1 MENYRKLSLNYHQI
15 PSLPVLLIN
24 TSAQSF
30 SAMRHKVD
38 NIGDNIPTED
48 QLLTVGKSIIYL
60 QTIYDISIDDLIKGK
75 IFGNTSLEPLSL
87 DDQYTFARAA
97 YESEDLDLAVDW
109 LLKVISNYANE
120 SNVDFS
126 MTSAL
131 NLLSSIYFKVNIL
144 S

>member
-1 MENYRKLSLNYHQI
+1 
-15 PSLPVLLIN
+15 
-24 TSAQSF
+24 
-30 SAMRHKVD
+30 MRHKVD

-48 QLLTVGKSIIYL
+48 QLLTVGKNIIYL
-60 QTIYDISIDDLIKGK
+60 QTIYGISIDDLIKGK

-131 NLLSSIYFKVNIL
+131 NLLSSIYFKVNIPNPNPNPL
-144 S
+144 DPILIYISR